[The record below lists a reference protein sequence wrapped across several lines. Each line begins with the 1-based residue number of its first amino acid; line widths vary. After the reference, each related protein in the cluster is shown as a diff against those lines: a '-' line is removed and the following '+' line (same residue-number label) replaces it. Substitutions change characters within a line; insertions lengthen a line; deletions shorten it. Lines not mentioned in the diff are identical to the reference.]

1 MCGIFGVCGYEEAA
15 LSCIHGLYY
24 LQHRGEKQWGIC
36 TTSDSKSDM
45 FNLIKRNGKVEATEY
60 DILKLRGNIAIGH
73 VRYPTAGPAD
83 LDNAQPHVVLDPP
96 LMYCANGD
104 IVNYPEIR
112 SILEKKGVYFS
123 SRNDGELE
131 AKYLAYL
138 IQKGKS
144 PIDAILDMM
153 NDIQGAFSAI
163 LVYKGKMYAFRD
175 KMGIRP
181 IVFGM
186 RQRNIHKSW
195 IVSSETCG
203 LDVIKAKSIREIMP
217 AEVVVFDPNSEPK
230 SYDLSGRIKRKPSH
244 YSHCVFEC
252 IYFAR
257 PESNIFNLSVYRF
270 RKMLGGYLARQ
281 MRIKHDVPS
290 IVGSVPDSSNVAALG
305 FHQESGVPLEFMLI
319 RHHSTGRTFI
329 ASKDEREEKARL
341 KYNPVRSVIKD
352 KGVYVVDDSIVR
364 GTTSRKI
371 VRMLKNA
378 GAKAVNLCI
387 SSPPIRY
394 PCFYGIDTPTKAEL
408 IASNERLF
416 TVSRIKK
423 FVEADHLEY
432 LSLENLKNT
441 IRDLGQNPDD
451 FCFACMDGKYP
462 TKLPRYIK
470 SSCKGHSI
478 KSDT

>member
-1 MCGIFGVCGYEEAA
+1 MCGVFGVCGYEEAA

-36 TTSDSKSDM
+36 TAYDKKPDR

-60 DILKLRGNIAIGH
+60 DILKLQGNIAIGH

-104 IVNYPEIR
+104 IVNYNEVR
-112 SILEKKGVYFS
+112 EVLEKKGVYFA

-138 IQKGKS
+138 IQRGKT
-144 PIDAILDMM
+144 PIEAIAEMM
-153 NDIQGAFSAI
+153 NNIQGAFSAI

-175 KMGIRP
+175 RMGIRP

-186 RQRNIHKSW
+186 RQRNSHKSW

-203 LDVIKAKSIREIMP
+203 LDVIKARFIREIKP
-217 AEVVVFDPNSEPK
+217 AEVVVFEQNREPV
-230 SYDLSGRIKRKPSH
+230 SYDLSDRIKNPPKH

-257 PESNIFNLSVYRF
+257 PESTIFDLSVYRF
-270 RKMLGGYLARQ
+270 RKLLGAYLSRQ
-281 MRIKHDVPS
+281 MGIKSDNNS

-305 FHQESGVPLEFMLI
+305 FHQESGIPLEFMLI

-341 KYNPVRSVIKD
+341 KYNPVRTVIKGKD
-352 KGVYVVDDSIVR
+352 VYVVDDSIVR

-378 GAKAVNLCI
+378 GAKTVNLCI
-387 SSPPIRY
+387 SSPPIRH
-394 PCFYGIDTPTKAEL
+394 PCFYGIDTPTESEL
-408 IASNERLF
+408 IASRKRLF
-416 TVSRIKK
+416 YVEKIRE
-423 FVEADHLEY
+423 FVEADRLEY

-441 IRDLGQNPDD
+441 IRELGQNPED

-462 TKLPRYIK
+462 TKTPRYKK
-470 SSCKGHSI
+470 SSAGGHG
-478 KSDT
+478 K

>member
-36 TTSDSKSDM
+36 TTSVSEYNK
-45 FNLIKRNGKVEATEY
+45 FNLIKRMGKVEATEY
-60 DILKLRGNIAIGH
+60 DLVKLKGNIAIGH

-83 LDNAQPHVVLDPP
+83 LDNAQPHIVLDPP

-104 IVNYPEIR
+104 IVNYIDIR
-112 SILEKKGVYFS
+112 KRLEKKGVYFS
-123 SRNDGELE
+123 SHNDGELE

-138 IQKGKS
+138 IQRGKN
-144 PIDAILDMM
+144 PIDAIIQLM
-153 NDIQGAFSAI
+153 NDIEGAFSSI

-186 RQRNIHKSW
+186 RKKNSHTSW

-203 LDVIKAKSIREIMP
+203 LDVIKAKFIREIKP
-217 AEVVVFDPNSEPK
+217 SEIVIFSPNREPK
-230 SYDLSGRIKRKPSH
+230 IYDASTKIRKPVRN

-257 PESNIFNLSVYRF
+257 PESTIFNLSVYKF
-270 RKMLGGYLARQ
+270 RKLLGCYLARQ
-281 MRIKHDVPS
+281 IKNYKKEHS
-290 IVGSVPDSSNVAALG
+290 IVGSVPDSSNVAAVG
-305 FHQESGVPLEFMLI
+305 FHQESGIPLEFMLI

-341 KYNPVRSVIKD
+341 KYNPVRAIIKD
-352 KGVYVVDDSIVR
+352 KDVYVIDDSIVR

-371 VRMLKNA
+371 VRMIKNA
-378 GAKAVNLCI
+378 GAKTVNLCI
-387 SSPPIRY
+387 SSPPIRF

-408 IASNERLF
+408 IASSERLYDE
-416 TVSRIKK
+416 KK
-423 FVEADHLEY
+423 IQEFVEADHLEY
-432 LSLENLKNT
+432 LTIENLKNV
-441 IRDLGQNPDD
+441 IRDCGQNPED

-462 TKLPRYIK
+462 THLPSYKK
-470 SSCKGHSI
+470 SSIKGH
-478 KSDT
+478 TL